1 MTALD
6 GLLPAQA
13 EAAACTTGPVLV
25 VAGPGSGKTRTLVAR
40 LLHVIESGA
49 AIPSELLAVTFTR
62 KAAQEL
68 RTRLTAQLGPA
79 GRLITVGTF
88 HSVALLLR
96 PLPVGA
102 ALLGEAD
109 RRALGQ
115 KIVAALPRDFFRG
128 RVPASAA
135 DTLID
140 TISRLKGQGSDWE
153 TRLTELTEPAWLLP
167 AVRAYTT
174 WQEALAAEDLDDLL
188 LAATRALREGT
199 AARRFR
205 FVQVDEY
212 QDVNGAQRELLR
224 ALAATGACLFAIG
237 DPDQAIYAFRGAD
250 VAHFHAFADDFPG
263 ARRFFLRENF
273 RSTEAIVRAATA
285 VIVRNPDR
293 PSDGNSSPRTQ
304 TQGGEKLHLSPAPSA
319 IAEAIGVARLI
330 EQLIGGTSL
339 SSHDQGRSAAWA
351 AGRFGF
357 SDIAVLTRTAARA
370 DRIAEALAHEGV
382 PILRPRRE
390 KVAAARAESLWSRLS
405 ENSELPPR
413 ERLARLA
420 ESLGAPDSSL
430 ASLLAATPTDEDSL
444 ETLVEVGLP
453 HESDEWDAR
462 LQRVAVL
469 TLHGAKGLEFPV
481 VFLCGCEAE
490 LLPGRDADAATMIEE
505 RRLFYVGLTRAKE
518 MIYLSYLSERPRSP
532 FLDELPGELLQVA
545 APRPKKPRAPQLKLF

>member
-40 LLHVIESGA
+40 LLHLIESGA
-49 AIPSELLAVTFTR
+49 ASPSELLAVTFTR

-79 GRLITVGTF
+79 GRQITVGTF
-88 HSVALLLR
+88 HSVALILR
-96 PLPVGA
+96 PLPAGA

-115 KIVAALPRDFFRG
+115 KIVATMARELPRIRLG
-128 RVPASAA
+128 ASAA
-135 DTLID
+135 DALID
-140 TISRLKGQGSDWE
+140 TVSRLKGQGGDWE
-153 TRLTELTEPAWLLP
+153 SKLDALTEPSWLAP
-167 AVRAYTT
+167 SVRAYKT
-174 WQEALAAEDLDDLL
+174 WQEALFAEDLDDLL
-188 LAATRALREGT
+188 LAATRALRDGS

-224 ALAATGACLFAIG
+224 ALTATGASLFAIG
-237 DPDQAIYAFRGAD
+237 DPDQAIYAFRGAE
-250 VAHFHAFADDFPG
+250 VAHFHAFPDDFPG
-263 ARRFFLRENF
+263 TQRFFLRENF
-273 RSTEAIVRAATA
+273 RSTATIVRAATS
-285 VIVRNPDR
+285 VITRNPDR
-293 PSDGNSSPRTQ
+293 LGADLAPHTPAL
-304 TQGGEKLHLSPAPSA
+304 GGEKLHLHPAPSA
-319 IAEAIGVARLI
+319 TAEAIGVARLI

-339 SSHDQGRSAAWA
+339 SSHDQGRSTAWA

-390 KVAAARAESLWSRLS
+390 KTEACRAESLWSRLL
-405 ENSELPPR
+405 ENPELPPR

-420 ESLGAPDSSL
+420 ASIGAADASL
-430 ASLLAATPTDEDSL
+430 ASLLAATPAAEDL
-444 ETLVEVGLP
+444 EETLAMPGLS

-490 LLPGRDADAATMIEE
+490 LLPGRDPDARAIVEE

-518 MIYLSYLSERPRSP
+518 MIYLSYLAERPRSP
-532 FLDELPGELLQVA
+532 FLDELPGELLSVA
-545 APRPKKPRAPQLKLF
+545 APRPKKARPPQLKLF

>member
-40 LLHVIESGA
+40 LLHLIESGTA
-49 AIPSELLAVTFTR
+49 NPSELLAVTFTR

-68 RTRLTAQLGPA
+68 RARLTAQLGPA
-79 GRLITVGTF
+79 GRQITVGTF

-96 PLPVGA
+96 PLPAGA

-115 KIVAALPRDFFRG
+115 KIVAAIAQELPRVRLG
-128 RVPASAA
+128 AA
-135 DTLID
+135 AEGTLID
-140 TISRLKGQGSDWE
+140 TVSRVKGQGTDWE
-153 TRLTELTEPAWLLP
+153 SRLDQISEPAWLAS
-167 AVRAYTT
+167 AVRAYKT
-174 WQEALAAEDLDDLL
+174 WQEALSAEDLDDLL
-188 LAATRALREGT
+188 LAATRALRDGA

-224 ALAATGACLFAIG
+224 ALSATGASLFAIG
-237 DPDQAIYAFRGAD
+237 DPDQAIYAFRGAE
-250 VAHFHAFADDFPG
+250 VAHFHAFGDDFPG
-263 ARRFFLRENF
+263 TQRFFLRENF
-273 RSTEAIVRAATA
+273 RSTATIVRAASS
-285 VIVRNPDR
+285 VITRNLDR
-293 PSDGNSSPRTQ
+293 LGGHDLAPHTSTL
-304 TQGGEKLHLSPAPSA
+304 GGEKLRLRPAPSA
-319 IAEAIGVARLI
+319 TAEAIGVARQI

-339 SSHDQGRSAAWA
+339 SSHDQGRSVAWA

-382 PILRPRRE
+382 PILRPRRAKLE
-390 KVAAARAESLWSRLS
+390 ASRAEALWSRLL
-405 ENSELPPR
+405 ENPELPPR
-413 ERLARLA
+413 QRLARLA
-420 ESLGAPDSSL
+420 ESIGAADSSL
-430 ASLLAATPTDEDSL
+430 ASLLAATPSEENTDE
-444 ETLVEVGLP
+444 TLTEPGLP

-490 LLPGRDADAATMIEE
+490 LLPGRDADATTIIEE

-518 MIYLSYLSERPRSP
+518 MIYLSYLAERPRSP
-532 FLDELPGELLQVA
+532 FLDELPGELLSVA
-545 APRPKKPRAPQLKLF
+545 APRAKKPRAPQLKLF